1 MKSRRS
7 SSSGQPSFLLLG
19 RVLRPHGV
27 RGELRIEVMTAYP
40 ERIVPESTVFIGP
53 DPTDASSAVAY
64 DVTSARKHQKYLILG
79 LADVASRE
87 TADNLREQYVMVALA
102 DAVPLD
108 DDEFYLYQAIGL
120 RVVSEDGD
128 LLGEVVEVIETGAND
143 VYVVRG
149 ESGEILLPAIDECV
163 IDVAG
168 LPKRSLRAV
177 PCRILR
183 GCCHGTGDMSG
194 DERAQILGRF
204 LGCQRHWAGA
214 ISRLAAA
221 LW

>member
-1 MKSRRS
+1 
-7 SSSGQPSFLLLG
+7 
-19 RVLRPHGV
+19 
-27 RGELRIEVMTAYP
+27 YP

-102 DAVPLD
+102 DAVPLE

-128 LLGEVVEVIETGAND
+128 LLGEVVEVLETGAND
-143 VYVVRG
+143 VYV
-149 ESGEILLPAIDECV
+149 
-163 IDVAG
+163 
-168 LPKRSLRAV
+168 
-177 PCRILR
+177 
-183 GCCHGTGDMSG
+183 
-194 DERAQILGRF
+194 
-204 LGCQRHWAGA
+204 
-214 ISRLAAA
+214 
-221 LW
+221 